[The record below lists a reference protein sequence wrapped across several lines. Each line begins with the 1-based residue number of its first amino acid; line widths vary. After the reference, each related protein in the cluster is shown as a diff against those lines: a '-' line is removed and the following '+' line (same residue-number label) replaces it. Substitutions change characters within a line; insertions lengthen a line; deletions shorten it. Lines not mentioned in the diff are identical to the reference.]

1 MAKDFLNLIER
12 ALIMGISDK
21 INSLT
26 GSSQNVYV
34 YGQYPETEELKF
46 PAIVV
51 QQVASGFEEKYM
63 GEEVTFGGSSNSTSS
78 GKGEIY
84 GVAFLVHL
92 FVDKDTVISI
102 TSNRIKNNASETIE
116 YKQRRLLN
124 WLMLNIANAVMEI
137 DWDDYEE
144 DELEVVERNLAQWR
158 DIGYFP
164 SAQWHGATAEFELY
178 FLNLR

>member
-21 INSLT
+21 INTQT
-26 GSSQNVYV
+26 GSGEEIYV
-34 YGQYPETEELKF
+34 YGQYPDTEELRF
-46 PAIVV
+46 PAVIV
-51 QQVASGFEEKYM
+51 QQVASGFEEKFF
-63 GEEVTFGGSSNSTSS
+63 GESVTFGDSSNSTSS
-78 GKGEIY
+78 GSGEVY

-92 FVDKDTVISI
+92 FVDKDTEITI
-102 TSNRIKNNASETIE
+102 TSNRIKNNASETTT

-137 DWDDYEE
+137 EWNDYEE

>member
-21 INSLT
+21 INTQT
-26 GSSQNVYV
+26 GSGEDVYV
-34 YGQYPETEELKF
+34 YGQYPDTEELRF
-46 PAIVV
+46 PAVIV
-51 QQVASGFEEKYM
+51 QQVASGFEEKFF
-63 GEEVTFGGSSNSTSS
+63 GESVTFGSSSNSTSAGS
-78 GKGEIY
+78 GEVY

-92 FVDKDTVISI
+92 FVDKDTEITI
-102 TSNRIKNNASETIE
+102 TSNRIKNNASETTT

-144 DELEVVERNLAQWR
+144 DELEVIERHLAQWR

-178 FLNLR
+178 FVNLR